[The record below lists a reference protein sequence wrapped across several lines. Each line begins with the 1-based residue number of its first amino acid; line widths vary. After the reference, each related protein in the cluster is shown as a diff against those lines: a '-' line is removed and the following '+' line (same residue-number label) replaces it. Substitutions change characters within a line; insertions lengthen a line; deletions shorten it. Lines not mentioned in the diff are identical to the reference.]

1 MKQTPM
7 ELWEEQIE
15 QRLLQALT
23 WSDVLPYAD
32 LKMQAAANVDDATFR
47 RVLNKLIA
55 CGLVQRRTARKGLWY
70 HGYAKAPANH
80 ESILDDIPA
89 PLRKFLNE
97 LVW

>member
-1 MKQTPM
+1 MEQTPI
-7 ELWEEQIE
+7 EHCEEQIE

-32 LKMQAAANVDDATFR
+32 LKMHAAANVDDASFR

-55 CGLVQRRTARKGLWY
+55 SGLVQRRKARRGLWY

-80 ESILDDIPA
+80 ESIPDDMPA